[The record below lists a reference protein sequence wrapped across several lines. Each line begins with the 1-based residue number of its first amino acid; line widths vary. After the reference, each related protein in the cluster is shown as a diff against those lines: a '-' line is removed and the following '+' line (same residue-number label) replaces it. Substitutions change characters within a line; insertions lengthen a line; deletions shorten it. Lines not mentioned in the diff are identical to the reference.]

1 MDSFYLFY
9 LFLTWFICHLH
20 RYHLTYQH
28 TQIKSVCADMCQ
40 CLLTDFSLFFL
51 SHTFFFE
58 TLTLYWHEVCV
69 SLPTLSPCLSHSLSL
84 FKALTC
90 DVLCVQ
96 RNGEKM
102 KTEWEK
108 PKRHI
113 KNMLAVSFKPLRKTL
128 NSQMGS
134 FWPQECWML
143 LRNHISTP
151 SAGD

>member
-1 MDSFYLFY
+1 MDSFYLLY
-9 LFLTWFICHLH
+9 LFLTWFIYHLH

-28 TQIKSVCADMCQ
+28 TQIKSEVF
-40 CLLTDFSLFFL
+40 TDRLF
-51 SHTFFFE
+51 TFFFKPHIFFSKHWLS
-58 TLTLYWHEVCV
+58 TDMRYVCPSLLCLLVFLTPFHFSKLWPVMCCVCRGMERKWRQ
-69 SLPTLSPCLSHSLSL
+69 SE
-84 FKALTC
+84 
-90 DVLCVQ
+90 
-96 RNGEKM
+96 RNQ
-102 KTEWEK
+102 
-108 PKRHI
+108 KRHI